1 MTDTT
6 LPPDPDNNAPIDAEF
21 EPAQPRPSLLAGRR
35 GPNWL
40 AFLILGGISLL
51 SFALAAAAFGLIPGL
66 KAGSGEI
73 ADLKAEIA
81 VLKTERD
88 MAQQARAEMVQKIT
102 NSDAKLSVLKSTLD
116 DTSDALAVVEN
127 RIELVRDRVDDVAA
141 RPEIGATIDPET
153 GEPVLTPVNPLVLD
167 RLETLERAISTFPA
181 DEASTTGG
189 ADALLA
195 QIAELRV
202 EIESLR
208 EAGVQPNLPLLTE
221 SENLDADAA
230 LALSAI
236 EAAARRGQP
245 FQSGYQR
252 LVSAMPDNR
261 QVKALQPLAETGAPT
276 LAELREQF
284 SGLARRALDAEAARI
299 GGGTN
304 WMRSIFGDGITIR
317 RADEDDA
324 GNAIDKAT
332 ISLSQGDLAAAIT
345 QIETLD
351 TDVQA
356 VFTDW
361 LNNARKRQSLEDGL
375 EALRLAMIAKDR
387 P

>member
-6 LPPDPDNNAPIDAEF
+6 LPPDPDENAPIDAEF
-21 EPAQPRPSLLAGRR
+21 EPALPRTPSLTGRR
-35 GPNWL
+35 GPSWL
-40 AFLILGGISLL
+40 AFLVLGGISLL

-66 KAGSGEI
+66 KAGSGDITAMKTEI
-73 ADLKAEIA
+73 AT
-81 VLKTERD
+81 LKTERD
-88 MAQQARAEMVQKIT
+88 MAQEARAELALKIADR
-102 NSDAKLSVLKSTLD
+102 DAELRVLNNTLKD
-116 DTSDALAVVEN
+116 ISGTVALVEN
-127 RIELVRDRVDDVAA
+127 RIEIVRDRVDEIAT
-141 RPEIGATIDPET
+141 RPALASAIDPDT

-167 RLETLERAISTFPA
+167 RLETLENAISTFPA
-181 DEASTTGG
+181 VGPLTTGET
-189 ADALLA
+189 DALSA
-195 QIAELRV
+195 QIAELRA
-202 EIESLR
+202 EIENLR
-208 EAGVQPNLPLLTE
+208 EAGDRPNLPSISE
-221 SENLDADAA
+221 VENLDADAA

-276 LAELREQF
+276 LADLRAQF
-284 SGLARRALDAEAARI
+284 SGLARQALDVEAARI

-317 RADEDDA
+317 RTNEDDA
-324 GNAIDKAT
+324 GEAIDKAQT
-332 ISLSQGDLAAAIT
+332 NLSQGDLSAAIT
-345 QIETLD
+345 QIETLE
-351 TDVQA
+351 TDVQS

-361 LNNARKRQSLEDGL
+361 LDNARKRRSLEDGL
-375 EALRLAMIAKDR
+375 EALRLAMIAKDH